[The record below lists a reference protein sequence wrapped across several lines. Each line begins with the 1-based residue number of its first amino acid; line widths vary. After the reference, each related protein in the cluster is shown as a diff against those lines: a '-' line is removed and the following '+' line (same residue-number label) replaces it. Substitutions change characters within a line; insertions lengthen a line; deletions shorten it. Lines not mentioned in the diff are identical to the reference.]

1 MIVKKWSVL
10 LAVSVLMVVMLSAC
24 GSSTKQTKESAA
36 SANQTT
42 QSTANSESSASTS
55 SSANVVDIKVMAKD
69 FEYDKKEIH
78 VKKGDTVKITLTSN
92 DGGHGFAIPAF
103 NVDIQGNGSATFT
116 ADKAGTYEYHCSVMC
131 GSGHANM
138 MGKLIVE

>member
-1 MIVKKWSVL
+1 MTE
-10 LAVSVLMVVMLSAC
+10 A
-24 GSSTKQTKESAA
+24 
-36 SANQTT
+36 
-42 QSTANSESSASTS
+42 
-55 SSANVVDIKVMAKD
+55 
-69 FEYDKKEIH
+69 
-78 VKKGDTVKITLTSN
+78 TV
-92 DGGHGFAIPAF
+92 FAIPAF